1 MPTLAQGTASKFF
14 VTLAVFLFG
23 LGLARMMFDGVHTK
37 QSAALSQLLAAMT
50 VPQKTVITDAMKAT
64 WHHMH

>member
-1 MPTLAQGTASKFF
+1 MRTLAQGTASEFF

-23 LGLARMMFDGVHTK
+23 FGLFRVMFDGVHTK
-37 QSAALSQLLAAMT
+37 QSAALSQFLATMT
-50 VPQKTVITDAMKAT
+50 VPQKTVITDAMKST